1 MTFTTKYPNFI
12 FLVPFAD
19 TISTEP
25 SPESLQC
32 HLEYGLKKVIRPK
45 IKIPLVK
52 QSNPNNA
59 GDSKAFLI

>member
-1 MTFTTKYPNFI
+1 MTSTTEYHNFFFFLFHY

-25 SPESLQC
+25 LPESLQC
-32 HLEYGLKKVIRPK
+32 HLEYVWLKKVIYPK

-52 QSNPNNA
+52 
-59 GDSKAFLI
+59 

>member
-1 MTFTTKYPNFI
+1 
-12 FLVPFAD
+12 
-19 TISTEP
+19 
-25 SPESLQC
+25 
-32 HLEYGLKKVIRPK
+32 VIRPK

>member
-1 MTFTTKYPNFI
+1 MLTKHHIPRPNDLHNKIPNFI

-19 TISTEP
+19 TISIDP

-52 QSNPNNA
+52 
-59 GDSKAFLI
+59 